1 MGTSKGPIRG
11 PCRGGG
17 SQRLRCGLGKERWSR
32 EATPPPAQ
40 TSQRPDGQ
48 RGEDRPGC
56 IDEALR
62 PREVCRLMNF
72 VVAHRRHLGRLASR
86 LKSQE
91 STTVGLSSCLLL
103 VIQHHGPLI
112 GIFPASD
119 WAARRLAGRAARRS
133 HWRWALM
140 SRLEVGGGRRVIEGS
155 SLGALATGAVAVLGS
170 KPLQFLGTVASPAPE
185 PCRPHEPKPW
195 QRGRDPLGAFVS
207 ANRPSRAASRVG
219 LCPLSTKCWR

>member
-1 MGTSKGPIRG
+1 
-11 PCRGGG
+11 
-17 SQRLRCGLGKERWSR
+17 
-32 EATPPPAQ
+32 
-40 TSQRPDGQ
+40 
-48 RGEDRPGC
+48 
-56 IDEALR
+56 
-62 PREVCRLMNF
+62 MNF

-155 SLGALATGAVAVLGS
+155 SLGALVTGAVAVLGS
-170 KPLQFLGTVASPAPE
+170 RYSFLV
-185 PCRPHEPKPW
+185 PW
-195 QRGRDPLGAFVS
+195 HRLRQNPVDRMNLNPGKRGRDPLGAFVS

>member
-1 MGTSKGPIRG
+1 
-11 PCRGGG
+11 
-17 SQRLRCGLGKERWSR
+17 
-32 EATPPPAQ
+32 
-40 TSQRPDGQ
+40 
-48 RGEDRPGC
+48 
-56 IDEALR
+56 
-62 PREVCRLMNF
+62 MNF

-155 SLGALATGAVAVLGS
+155 SLGALVTGAVAVLGS
-170 KPLQFLGTVASPAPE
+170 RYSFLV
-185 PCRPHEPKPW
+185 PW
-195 QRGRDPLGAFVS
+195 HRLRQNPVDRMNLNPGKRGRDPLGAFVS
-207 ANRPSRAASRVG
+207 ANRSSRAASWVG
-219 LCPLSTKCWR
+219 LCPPYQMLEVRMEGMSGRLRRMRAGHCFAIRD